1 MIDKSQ
7 QKLDKYLVTIGSDFF
22 EVEAV
27 DHQDAKYTAADL
39 FRQKY
44 NLNIPLSPIVQYAK
58 SRTIKGPAEP
68 TISTQEL
75 LQLLQQPSRSPTKL
89 TRED

>member
-22 EVEAV
+22 EVEAI

-39 FRQKY
+39 FRRTY
-44 NLNIPLSPIVQYAK
+44 NLKTRLTPIAYRAK
-58 SRTIKGPAEP
+58 SRMVKGFAQP
-68 TISTQEL
+68 TISTDGLIKL
-75 LQLLQQPSRSPTKL
+75 LKEENGPA
-89 TRED
+89 